1 MIVANAAR
9 GVTRGCLRMC
19 ARSVL
24 SANKNT
30 GKRRSPVSETFD
42 VPRLVVVRTRPAEW
56 LRQKQTRHI
65 SPAHRALRQ
74 GPRYML
80 RFCRTNKSIAKT
92 PALPKRQ
99 IFCVAT
105 KVRNPLSCPAWGVS
119 NIMIVRAEMALRAVF
134 ATHHGICRKTVA
146 KPAFG
151 KKLPVCRD

>member
-1 MIVANAAR
+1 M
-9 GVTRGCLRMC
+9 
-19 ARSVL
+19 RSDASHHGWPIALADVRDRFRAQTKTPASGAHRCQRL
-24 SANKNT
+24 LI
-30 GKRRSPVSETFD
+30 

-92 PALPKRQ
+92 PALPTRQ

-105 KVRNPLSCPAWGVS
+105 KVRNPLSCPASGLS
-119 NIMIVRAEMALRAVF
+119 IIMIVRAEMALRAVF